1 MERLMEIKKI
11 LEQNRDLY
19 YIETVNRETGWVGC
33 ASFYTNGEAK
43 IYVNEGD
50 GSGKDDAGYTYEE
63 FLQKY
68 DYDLMQEYA
77 EYEEIKEE
85 L

>member
-1 MERLMEIKKI
+1 MERILKHYKKFLQENQDEFYMET
-11 LEQNRDLY
+11 R
-19 YIETVNRETGWVGC
+19 NRETGWIGC

-63 FLQKY
+63 FIKKY
-68 DYDLMQEYA
+68 DFNLK
-77 EYEEIKEE
+77 KEE

>member
-1 MERLMEIKKI
+1 MEGLMQIKDFIKI
-11 LEQNRDLY
+11 HEGY
-19 YIETVNRETGWVGC
+19 YIETFNKETGWWGC
-33 ASFYTNGEAK
+33 ASFYTNGEDK

-68 DYDLMQEYA
+68 DYYLMMDYPD
-77 EYEEIKEE
+77 YTGGEEDE
-85 L
+85 